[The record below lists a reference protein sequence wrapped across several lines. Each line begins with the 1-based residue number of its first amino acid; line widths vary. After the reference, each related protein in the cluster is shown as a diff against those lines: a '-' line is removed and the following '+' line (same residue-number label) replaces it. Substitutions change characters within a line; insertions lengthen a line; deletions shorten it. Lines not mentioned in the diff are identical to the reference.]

1 MSSKIDFLVSLK
13 LMSGRNP
20 DKFKDLLR
28 RLSEY
33 VDWKSISA
41 IYRVVRSADSFQ
53 GLRQIRGE
61 ETLDGFA
68 CVVRGATWLEPL
80 DLLNKIQLIE
90 KLESDQRLKRAFSC
104 NCLVYGDTVSR
115 TPQLTLPHPEF
126 HFNPEEAI
134 PSAELW
140 PEYEH
145 PILKRSLA
153 EISRDFAGKSWG
165 EYYGPG
171 QPLLDF

>member
-1 MSSKIDFLVSLK
+1 MSSKTEFLISLK

-20 DKFKDLLR
+20 DRLKDFLK

-33 VDWKSISA
+33 VEWDGISA

-53 GLRQIRGE
+53 GIREIRGE

-68 CVVRGATWLEPL
+68 CVAKGATWLEPL
-80 DLLNKIQLIE
+80 DFLNKIQLVE
-90 KLESDQRLKRAFSC
+90 RLESDQRFKRSFSC
-104 NCLVYGDTVSR
+104 NCLVYGESVIR

-134 PSAELW
+134 PAAELW
-140 PEYEH
+140 PSYEH

-153 EISRDFAGKSWG
+153 EISRDFVSKPWG